1 MLPVGIFLL
10 LLYIYVILYYIWFS
24 TWYLSKQMRQ
34 RKMIKII
41 LFKTFIDGVTELKYY
56 MLLLLLLLL
65 TVNIILC
72 TDVMC

>member
-1 MLPVGIFLL
+1 
-10 LLYIYVILYYIWFS
+10 
-24 TWYLSKQMRQ
+24 
-34 RKMIKII
+34 MIKII